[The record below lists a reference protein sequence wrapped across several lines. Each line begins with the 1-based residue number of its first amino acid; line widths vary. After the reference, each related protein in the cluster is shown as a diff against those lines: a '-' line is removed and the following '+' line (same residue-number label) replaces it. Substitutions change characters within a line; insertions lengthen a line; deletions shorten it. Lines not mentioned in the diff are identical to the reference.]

1 MVVCTESSWM
11 RPGGSGPREVVAE
24 DSKGTRD
31 KEQDGNFVQGLAWLS
46 YVLDEAG
53 RPSDR
58 RSTNTGS
65 GDLAGAKQP
74 DLPFMRYFN
83 PDIVRDLLFA
93 CRSGQSGLF
102 HRRNGPPEHAV
113 YFLDYRRRSFTWR
126 FLSSCGRVYQSLY
139 LRHCTYNS
147 RHDSFQSQLLCA
159 IIIQQQDNLPGRAA
173 SSRHR
178 TDEYGHHAT
187 IASVYNDRLK
197 AT

>member
-1 MVVCTESSWM
+1 MVVFTESSWM
-11 RPGGSGPREVVAE
+11 RPGDSGPREVVVAE

-139 LRHCTYNS
+139 DIAH
-147 RHDSFQSQLLCA
+147 
-159 IIIQQQDNLPGRAA
+159 
-173 SSRHR
+173 
-178 TDEYGHHAT
+178 T
-187 IASVYNDRLK
+187 IYYVTHLK
-197 AT
+197 ANFCVQ